1 MCRLKLKYRSA
12 HRRTDNEIS
21 SLVRPDNG
29 ISSLVR
35 AGNGIALLV
44 RTDNGI
50 ASLVRADNGIASFV
64 RTDNVFSVVRSSRPL
79 SGMSSLKKTQVM
91 KSQ

>member
-29 ISSLVR
+29 IS
-35 AGNGIALLV
+35 
-44 RTDNGI
+44 
-50 ASLVRADNGIASFV
+50 SLVRADNGIASFV